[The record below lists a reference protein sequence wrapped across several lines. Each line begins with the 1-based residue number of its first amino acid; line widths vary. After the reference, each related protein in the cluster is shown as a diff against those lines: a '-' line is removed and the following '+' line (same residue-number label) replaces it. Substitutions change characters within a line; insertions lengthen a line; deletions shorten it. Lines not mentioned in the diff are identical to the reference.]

1 MLAWSLNNPYALLA
15 AAGLKRIETRGCMVN
30 HRGPTAI
37 YATLSFPLA
46 RRAVCHDEPFRSA
59 LRGLGF
65 EKPDELPTGAVVGVV
80 NVADCH
86 RIRDGNNLFIP
97 THWPGFPVGAAFYRT
112 DEYRFGIYQT
122 GRTMTLL
129 EGARLLPRFVPARAP
144 GQQMFWTLPD
154 EVEREVRSMVRVGAE
169 ADWRP
174 QKSLA
179 FGEV

>member
-30 HRGPTAI
+30 VRGPVAI
-37 YATLSFPLA
+37 YATLAFPLA
-46 RRAVCHDEPFRSA
+46 RRAVCYDEPFRSA

-65 EKPDELPTGAVVGVV
+65 EKPDELPTAAIVGVV

-86 RIRDGNNLFIP
+86 RIRDGQNIFIP
-97 THWPGFPVGAAFYRT
+97 THWPGFPCGEEFCRT
-112 DEYRFGIYQT
+112 DEYQYGIYQT

-129 EGARLLPRFVPARAP
+129 EGARLLPRPVEVRAP

-154 EVEREVRSMVRVGAE
+154 EVERRVRGQVEVAE
-169 ADWRP
+169 AGDFRP
-174 QKSLA
+174 QLA
-179 FGEV
+179 LFG